1 MKMKVIGGKNLPSYW
16 ERFNRLQRTVDK
28 LGGLAMYP
36 RGVFRFSSFE
46 ELEQWKMDLRLNHP
60 GPPKKSTSSPSVD
73 P

>member
-16 ERFNRLQRTVDK
+16 ERFNRLQRTVHK
-28 LGGLAMYP
+28 LGGMAAYP

-46 ELEQWKMDLRLNHP
+46 ELEQWKMAHRLNRP
-60 GPPKKSTSSPSVD
+60 GHQTKSTSSPSVD